1 MSATVRLGALTA
13 SDVTVQVVHGPL
25 DADGG
30 FSSSTTAPL
39 ERAEQPADGSL
50 RYIGTYV
57 PTAAGM
63 YGCTVRVLPNHP
75 DLTTPMELGRIAWA

>member
-1 MSATVRLGALTA
+1 MVR
-13 SDVTVQVVHGPL
+13 
-25 DADGG
+25 
-30 FSSSTTAPL
+30 STPTEDSRRRRRRHSNAPNNV
-39 ERAEQPADGSL
+39 ADGSL
-50 RYIGTYV
+50 RYVGSYV